1 MNLFLWVLQAPIMQ
15 LLRVIWEEQGRPTAR
30 TRFWFCFYGFIGWLS
45 FGVISYAAFRI
56 LYYVLGVIG

>member
-1 MNLFLWVLQAPIMQ
+1 MQ

-45 FGVISYAAFRI
+45 FGVISYAVFRI
-56 LYYVLGVIG
+56 LYYVFGVIG